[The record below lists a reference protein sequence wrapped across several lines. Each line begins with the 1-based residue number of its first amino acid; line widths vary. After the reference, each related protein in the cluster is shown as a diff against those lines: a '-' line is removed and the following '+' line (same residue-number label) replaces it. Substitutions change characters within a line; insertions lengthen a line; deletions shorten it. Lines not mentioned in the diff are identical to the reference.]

1 MTDPMLVVRDLNA
14 WYDKSHILHG
24 VSVDMRAGETVA
36 ILGRNG
42 AGKTTMLR
50 SIMGLVR
57 IEGTVSFEGQSLVGM
72 TTHAI
77 ARRGLALV
85 PENRGI
91 FATLSV
97 QENLSIAFRQGS
109 PWTLETAAELFPAL
123 GRRWKTAGGRRS
135 GGEQQMLA
143 IARALMSN
151 PRLLLLDEPTEG
163 LAPVIVDQLV
173 ELIGNLKQR
182 GLTILLV
189 EQSIAVC
196 RAVAD
201 HHAILDEGRIVWT
214 GGTSDLD
221 AAGDVL
227 ARHLTLENA

>member
-1 MTDPMLVVRDLNA
+1 MTDPALVVRDLNA

-24 VSVDMRAGETVA
+24 VNVDVRWGETLA

-50 SIMGLVR
+50 SIMGLLR
-57 IEGTVSFEGQSLVGM
+57 IEGTVTFDGQSLALLQ
-72 TTHAI
+72 THEI

-85 PENRGI
+85 PENRAI
-91 FATLSV
+91 FSTLSV
-97 QENLSIAFRQGS
+97 QENLRIAYRADS
-109 PWTLETAAELFPAL
+109 PWKPDAAVELFPSL
-123 GRRWKTAGGRRS
+123 GKRWKTPGGRLS

-173 ELIGNLKQR
+173 ELIGLLKTR

-189 EQSIAVC
+189 EQNIDVC

-201 HHAILDEGRIVWT
+201 SHAILDEGRIVWT
-214 GGTSDLD
+214 GSGTDLD
-221 AAGDVL
+221 SAGEVL
-227 ARHLTLENA
+227 TRHLTLENA

>member
-1 MTDPMLVVRDLNA
+1 MTELVVRHLHA
-14 WYDKSHILHG
+14 WYDKSHILQG
-24 VSVDMRAGETVA
+24 VDIQVPSGRTVA

-42 AGKTTMLR
+42 AGKTTTLR

-57 IEGTVSFEGQSLVGM
+57 SEGAVMLDGEPLAGLA
-72 TTHAI
+72 THEI

-85 PENRGI
+85 PEDRAI
-91 FATLSV
+91 FTTLDV
-97 QENLSIAFRQGS
+97 RENLSIAYRKGS
-109 PWTLETAAELFPAL
+109 PWTPDAAAELFPSL
-123 GRRWKTAGGRRS
+123 GRRWRSAAGKLS

-143 IARALMSN
+143 IARALMTN
-151 PRLLLLDEPTEG
+151 PRVLLLDEPTEG

-173 ELIGNLKQR
+173 ELMLSLKAR

-189 EQSIAVC
+189 EQSIKVC

-201 HHAILDEGRIVWT
+201 THAILDEGRVVWT
-214 GGTSDLD
+214 GSTAELALS
-221 AAGDVL
+221 ADVL

>member
-1 MTDPMLVVRDLNA
+1 MTGLLVRDLHA
-14 WYDKSHILHG
+14 WYEKSHVLQG
-24 VSVDMRAGETVA
+24 VDVQVLPGQTVA

-42 AGKTTMLR
+42 AGKTTTLR

-57 IEGTVSFEGQSLVGM
+57 TEGTVMFDGESLM
-72 TTHAI
+72 KTPTHEI
-77 ARRGLALV
+77 ARRGLAFV
-85 PENRGI
+85 PENRAI
-91 FATLSV
+91 FATLDV
-97 QENLSIAFRQGS
+97 RENLDIACRKGS
-109 PWTLETAAELFPAL
+109 PWTPEAAAELFPSL
-123 GRRWKTAGGRRS
+123 RKRWKSAAGRLS

-143 IARALMSN
+143 IARALMTN

-173 ELIGNLKQR
+173 ELMLSLKTR

-189 EQSIAVC
+189 EQNIQVC

-201 HHAILDEGRIVWT
+201 THAILDEGRVVWT
-214 GGTSDLD
+214 GSTADLSSSS
-221 AAGDVL
+221 DVL

>member
-1 MTDPMLVVRDLNA
+1 MTELVVRHLHA
-14 WYDKSHILHG
+14 WYDKSHILQG
-24 VSVDMRAGETVA
+24 VDIQVPSGRTVA

-42 AGKTTMLR
+42 AGKTTTLR

-57 IEGTVSFEGQSLVGM
+57 SEGAVMLDGEPLAGLA
-72 TTHAI
+72 THEI

-85 PENRGI
+85 PEDRAI
-91 FATLSV
+91 FTTLDV
-97 QENLSIAFRQGS
+97 RENLSIAYRKGS
-109 PWTLETAAELFPAL
+109 PWTPDAAAELFPSL
-123 GRRWKTAGGRRS
+123 GRRWRSAAGKLS

-143 IARALMSN
+143 IARALMTN
-151 PRLLLLDEPTEG
+151 PRVLLLDEPTEG

-173 ELIGNLKQR
+173 ELMLSLKAR

-189 EQSIAVC
+189 EQSIKVC

-201 HHAILDEGRIVWT
+201 THAILDEGRVVWT
-214 GGTSDLD
+214 GSTAELASS
-221 AAGDVL
+221 ADVL

>member
-1 MTDPMLVVRDLNA
+1 MTELVVQQLHA
-14 WYDKSHILHG
+14 WYDKSHVLQG
-24 VSVDMRAGETVA
+24 VDIRVSPGQTVA

-42 AGKTTMLR
+42 AGKTTALR

-57 IEGTVSFEGQSLVGM
+57 TGGTVMLDGKSVVGLP
-72 TTHAI
+72 THEI

-85 PENRGI
+85 PENRAI
-91 FATLSV
+91 FTTLDV
-97 QENLSIAFRQGS
+97 RENLSIAYRKAS
-109 PWTLETAAELFPAL
+109 PWTPDAAAELFPSL
-123 GRRWKTAGGRRS
+123 GKRWKSPAGRLS

-143 IARALMSN
+143 IARALMAN
-151 PRLLLLDEPTEG
+151 PRVLLLDEPTEG

-173 ELIGNLKQR
+173 ELMLSLKAR

-189 EQSIAVC
+189 EQSIQVC

-201 HHAILDEGRIVWT
+201 THAILDEGRVVWT
-214 GGTSDLD
+214 GSTADL
-221 AAGDVL
+221 ASSADVL

>member
-1 MTDPMLVVRDLNA
+1 MTELVVRHLHA
-14 WYDKSHILHG
+14 WYDKSHILQG
-24 VSVDMRAGETVA
+24 VDIQVPSGRTVA

-42 AGKTTMLR
+42 AGKTTTLR

-57 IEGTVSFEGQSLVGM
+57 SEGAVMLDGEPLAGLA
-72 TTHAI
+72 THEI

-85 PENRGI
+85 PEDRAI
-91 FATLSV
+91 FTTLDV
-97 QENLSIAFRQGS
+97 RENLSIAYRKGS
-109 PWTLETAAELFPAL
+109 PWTPDAAAELFPSL
-123 GRRWKTAGGRRS
+123 GRRWRSAAGKLS

-143 IARALMSN
+143 IARALMTD
-151 PRLLLLDEPTEG
+151 PRVLLLDEPTEG

-173 ELIGNLKQR
+173 ELMLSLKAR

-189 EQSIAVC
+189 EQSIKVC

-201 HHAILDEGRIVWT
+201 THAILDEGRVVWT
-214 GGTSDLD
+214 GSTAELASS
-221 AAGDVL
+221 ADVL

>member
-1 MTDPMLVVRDLNA
+1 MTELVVQQLHA
-14 WYDKSHILHG
+14 WYDKSHVLQG
-24 VSVDMRAGETVA
+24 VDIRVSPGQTVA

-42 AGKTTMLR
+42 AGKTTTLR

-57 IEGTVSFEGQSLVGM
+57 AEGTITLDGKSVIGLP
-72 TTHAI
+72 THEI

-85 PENRGI
+85 PENRAI
-91 FATLSV
+91 FTTLDV
-97 QENLSIAFRQGS
+97 RENLSIAYRKAS
-109 PWTLETAAELFPAL
+109 PWTPDAAAELFPSL
-123 GRRWKTAGGRRS
+123 GKRWKSPAGRLS

-143 IARALMSN
+143 IARALMAN
-151 PRLLLLDEPTEG
+151 PRVLLLDEPTEG

-173 ELIGNLKQR
+173 ELMLSLKAR

-189 EQSIAVC
+189 EQSIQVC

-201 HHAILDEGRIVWT
+201 THAILDEGRVVWT
-214 GGTSDLD
+214 GSTADL
-221 AAGDVL
+221 ASSADVL

>member
-1 MTDPMLVVRDLNA
+1 MTDTVLAIRDLNA

-24 VSVDMRAGETVA
+24 VSVDMHPGETVA

-42 AGKTTMLR
+42 AGKTTILR

-57 IEGTVSFEGQSLVGM
+57 IEGTVAFEGQSLVRIP
-72 TTHAI
+72 THEI

-85 PENRGI
+85 PEHRGI

-97 QENLSIAFRQGS
+97 QENLHIAYRDGS
-109 PWTLETAAELFPAL
+109 PWTLDIAVELFPSL
-123 GRRWKTAGGRRS
+123 GRRWKTAGGRLS

-173 ELIGNLKQR
+173 ELMGNLKRR

-201 HHAILDEGRIVWT
+201 RHAILDEGRIVWT
-214 GGTSDLD
+214 GDTAQLD
-221 AAGDVL
+221 TASDVL

>member
-1 MTDPMLVVRDLNA
+1 MIDPALVVRDLNA

-24 VSVDMRAGETVA
+24 VHVDVRWGETLA

-50 SIMGLVR
+50 SIMGLLR
-57 IEGTVSFEGQSLVGM
+57 IEGTVTFDGQSLARLQ
-72 TTHAI
+72 THEI

-85 PENRGI
+85 PENRAI
-91 FATLSV
+91 FSTLSV
-97 QENLSIAFRQGS
+97 QENLRIAYRAAS
-109 PWTLETAAELFPAL
+109 PWTPDAAVELFPSL
-123 GRRWKTAGGRRS
+123 GKRWKTPGGRLS

-173 ELIGNLKQR
+173 ELIGILKTR

-189 EQSIAVC
+189 EQNIDVC

-201 HHAILDEGRIVWT
+201 SHAILDEGRIVWT
-214 GGTSDLD
+214 GSGTDLD
-221 AAGDVL
+221 SAGEVL
-227 ARHLTLENA
+227 TRHLTLENA

>member
-1 MTDPMLVVRDLNA
+1 MTELVVRHLHA
-14 WYDKSHILHG
+14 WYDKSHVLQG
-24 VSVDMRAGETVA
+24 VDIQVPSGRTVA

-42 AGKTTMLR
+42 AGKTTTLR

-57 IEGTVSFEGQSLVGM
+57 SEGAVMLDGEPLAGLA
-72 TTHAI
+72 THEI

-85 PENRGI
+85 PEDRAI
-91 FATLSV
+91 FTTLDV
-97 QENLSIAFRQGS
+97 RENLSIAYRKGS
-109 PWTLETAAELFPAL
+109 PWTPDAAAELFPSL
-123 GRRWKTAGGRRS
+123 GRRWRSAAGKLS

-143 IARALMSN
+143 IARALMTN
-151 PRLLLLDEPTEG
+151 PRVLLLDEPTEG

-173 ELIGNLKQR
+173 ELMLSLKAR

-189 EQSIAVC
+189 EQSIKVC

-201 HHAILDEGRIVWT
+201 THAILDEGRVVWT
-214 GGTSDLD
+214 GSTAELASS
-221 AAGDVL
+221 ADVL

>member
-1 MTDPMLVVRDLNA
+1 MTELVVRHLHA
-14 WYDKSHILHG
+14 WYDKSHILQG
-24 VSVDMRAGETVA
+24 VDIQVPSGRTVA

-42 AGKTTMLR
+42 AGKTTTLR

-57 IEGTVSFEGQSLVGM
+57 SEGAVMLDGEPLAGLA
-72 TTHAI
+72 THEI

-85 PENRGI
+85 PEDRAI
-91 FATLSV
+91 FTTLDV
-97 QENLSIAFRQGS
+97 RENLSIAYRKGS
-109 PWTLETAAELFPAL
+109 PWTPDAAAELFPSL
-123 GRRWKTAGGRRS
+123 GRRWRSAAGKLS

-143 IARALMSN
+143 IARALMTN
-151 PRLLLLDEPTEG
+151 PRVLLLDEPTEG

-173 ELIGNLKQR
+173 ELMLSLKAR

-189 EQSIAVC
+189 EQSIKVC

-201 HHAILDEGRIVWT
+201 THAILDEGRVVW
-214 GGTSDLD
+214 
-221 AAGDVL
+221 AGSTAELASSADVL

>member
-1 MTDPMLVVRDLNA
+1 MTELVVQQLHA
-14 WYDKSHILHG
+14 WYDKSHVLQG
-24 VSVDMRAGETVA
+24 VDIRVSPGQTVA

-42 AGKTTMLR
+42 AGKTTTLR

-57 IEGTVSFEGQSLVGM
+57 AEGTVTLDGKSVVGLP
-72 TTHAI
+72 THEI

-85 PENRGI
+85 PENRAI
-91 FATLSV
+91 FTTLDV
-97 QENLSIAFRQGS
+97 RENLSIAYRKDS
-109 PWTLETAAELFPAL
+109 PWTPDAAAELFPSL
-123 GRRWKTAGGRRS
+123 GRRWKSPAGRLS

-143 IARALMSN
+143 IARALMAN
-151 PRLLLLDEPTEG
+151 PRVLLLDEPTEG

-173 ELIGNLKQR
+173 ELMISLKAR

-189 EQSIAVC
+189 EQSIQVC

-201 HHAILDEGRIVWT
+201 THAILDEGRVVWT
-214 GGTSDLD
+214 GSTADL
-221 AAGDVL
+221 ASSADVL